1 MAVLMQLSASSFQ
14 RETISRRL
22 TIFLF
27 YETPKVFRSRH
38 NEVQQIGF
46 LVIHSDPSDTVIS
59 TSLNAASA
67 RPCPNRPPRILVARR
82 ARPQRHGVA
91 TPEEDM
97 VVGGQS
103 ALRGEARAV
112 VEQSVRV
119 SAADRMCGKPTT
131 YQRGRR
137 GV

>member
-1 MAVLMQLSASSFQ
+1 VLMQLSASSFQ

-46 LVIHSDPSDTVIS
+46 LVIHSDPSDTIS

-67 RPCPNRPPRILVARR
+67 RPCSNRPPRILVARR
-82 ARPQRHGVA
+82 ARPQRHGAVS
-91 TPEEDM
+91 PEEDM
-97 VVGGQS
+97 DVEERS
-103 ALRGEARAV
+103 ALLRSPRERCGGE
-112 VEQSVRV
+112 
-119 SAADRMCGKPTT
+119 
-131 YQRGRR
+131 
-137 GV
+137 